1 MYVKKILK
9 KEINIKK
16 ENIIVWKSFIKID
29 ESSFTGRNPPEE
41 IIVIAKFNELNDL
54 IPRMFRIIKID
65 IVNPEYNKRILID
78 CFKISVELK
87 DKKLVKEKREI
98 TKINIVKKY
107 LFMSFVSKL
116 ILVKTS
122 LFINTFFGLLKE
134 RIWLIE
140 YLVKEYIFKN
150 LKPELV
156 EKKDPPMITSKIYT
170 KFKLVWST
178 SREIPIFEILLA
190 KDKKLYVKL
199 AS

>member
-1 MYVKKILK
+1 M
-9 KEINIKK
+9 
-16 ENIIVWKSFIKID
+16 FIK
-29 ESSFTGRNPPEE
+29 
-41 IIVIAKFNELNDL
+41 
-54 IPRMFRIIKID
+54 
-65 IVNPEYNKRILID
+65 VNTASLKEYSNWMLDKDNKM
-78 CFKISVELK
+78 
-87 DKKLVKEKREI
+87 VKEKREI

-116 ILVKTS
+116 ILEKTN

-156 EKKDPPMITSKIYT
+156 EKKDPPIITSKMYI
-170 KFKLVWST
+170 KCKLTWST
-178 SREIPIFEILLA
+178 SREIPILEMLLT
-190 KDKKLYVKL
+190 KDKKLNMKL

>member
-1 MYVKKILK
+1 M
-9 KEINIKK
+9 
-16 ENIIVWKSFIKID
+16 FIKV
-29 ESSFTGRNPPEE
+29 N
-41 IIVIAKFNELNDL
+41 IANLNEYSNSISD
-54 IPRMFRIIKID
+54 KD
-65 IVNPEYNKRILID
+65 NKM
-78 CFKISVELK
+78 
-87 DKKLVKEKREI
+87 VKEKSEI

-116 ILVKTS
+116 ILEKTN

-156 EKKDPPMITSKIYT
+156 EKKDPPIITSKIYI
-170 KFKLVWST
+170 KCKLDWST
-178 SREIPIFEILLA
+178 SSDMPIFEILLT

-199 AS
+199 VS